1 MRPSGSAARNPL
13 RSGTST
19 PTTSARPGERRLI
32 SVISARYGMIV
43 AVPACT
49 STVVGSSCE
58 RAPCRWITGS
68 VRTAVVAGAS
78 SAPARPR
85 RNPARPAT
93 VGRRSMWR
101 RTTSHSRS
109 AACATRSRSRPTMR
123 ATNSES
129 PPRSKKSSLRVTSS
143 TARSSAHSSARSLSS
158 SSLGRSSTTTGA
170 LSRGSQDRRR
180 ARSVFPFAVR
190 GSVSTTCHTEGS
202 MYSGSRVAAV
212 RASSPTGTWCRSSF
226 IVAMNSSCPVRA
238 RASRASGSEV
248 TSVAACRSRSSRH
261 WGWVRKDCPVCSR
274 TSVHARPATSRN
286 SMETSSGRFSSRVF
300 STKTS
305 CPPGTSSSRSLPTA
319 ASASAAACSVLAQ
332 TTTSK
337 VLGGRCWARG
347 SSSTSKRW

>member
-1 MRPSGSAARNPL
+1 M
-13 RSGTST
+13 

-49 STVVGSSCE
+49 RTVVGSSSE

-68 VRTAVVAGAS
+68 VRTASVAGAS

-109 AACATRSRSRPTMR
+109 AARGTRSRSRPTMR
-123 ATNSES
+123 ATRSES
-129 PPRSKKSSLRVTSS
+129 PPRSKKSSLRVTRS
-143 TARSSAHSSARSLSS
+143 TARSSVHSSARLFSS
-158 SSLGRSSTTTGA
+158 SSLGCSATTTGA
-170 LSRGSQDRRR
+170 LSRGSQVRRR
-180 ARSVFPFAVR
+180 ERSVLPLAVR
-190 GSVSTTCHTEGS
+190 GRVSTTCHTEGS

-212 RASSPTGTWCRSSF
+212 RASSPTGTWYRSSF
-226 IVAMNSSCPVRA
+226 SVAKKTSWPVSA

-248 TSVAACRSRSSRH
+248 TSDAPCASRSSRH
-261 WGWVRKDCPVCSR
+261 WVWVRKDCPVCSR
-274 TSVHARPATSRN
+274 TSVQVRPATSRN

-300 STKTS
+300 STNTS
-305 CPPGTSSSRSLPTA
+305 CPPGTSSSRSRPTA

-332 TTTSK
+332 ITTSK
-337 VLGGRCWARG
+337 VFGSSCWTRG